1 MHPHANA
8 AEVLVPNPTTSGN
21 THLSANRG
29 VERLT
34 SDTTPP
40 PPPPSDWLVRLRVK
54 VMFICVTCY
63 REGQG
68 GGGAGGGVGTGKCQC
83 CHHTNGVSTSSSGIV
98 RVYLIYVD
106 SEKEVESWLK
116 QLSGELEVHQRWM
129 REHFAGLAQLHLGL
143 AITHPVA
150 ASLTPRLKQYLLP
163 LLSPFL
169 ICRTFPCLSTSCC
182 FLQEPLDYL
191 PVQAAPVTLCGADR
205 RRRFQSVSAAEAY
218 IQVLLVRDVRRSHT
232 HSTNNGKKK
241 RCGVIL
247 IPHPTFR
254 DPLMPVPGPPYL
266 WASLIHVTLSI
277 RLNAKSIRTDN
288 FTVTGPAS
296 MQTRRKDFERPPDCF
311 SLTLKKSGVKMGYL
325 AVHVSPRSVF
335 DEMEALY
342 DVASECETYAGT
354 SNLVILGDMNA
365 DCSYLTKEAR
375 DKLRLKKDS
384 RYKWRILDDMDT
396 TVSPQKCAY
405 DRVIVKGLQMERRIP
420 KANPFNFT
428 KEYRLD
434 LAKVGCLVVLH
445 LNT

>member
-1 MHPHANA
+1 MWLPATSGQTVKSAAFNVQVFGKSKTQKRDVMQILVKIFLRYGGAIIEEIRDKTEDAITALLAEINA
-8 AEVLVPNPTTSGN
+8 AS
-21 THLSANRG
+21 
-29 VERLT
+29 
-34 SDTTPP
+34 
-40 PPPPSDWLVRLRVK
+40 
-54 VMFICVTCY
+54 
-63 REGQG
+63 Q
-68 GGGAGGGVGTGKCQC
+68 
-83 CHHTNGVSTSSSGIV
+83 
-98 RVYLIYVD
+98 
-106 SEKEVESWLK
+106 
-116 QLSGELEVHQRWM
+116 
-129 REHFAGLAQLHLGL
+129 
-143 AITHPVA
+143 
-150 ASLTPRLKQYLLP
+150 
-163 LLSPFL
+163 
-169 ICRTFPCLSTSCC
+169 
-182 FLQEPLDYL
+182 
-191 PVQAAPVTLCGADR
+191 
-205 RRRFQSVSAAEAY
+205 
-218 IQVLLVRDVRRSHT
+218 
-232 HSTNNGKKK
+232 
-241 RCGVIL
+241 
-247 IPHPTFR
+247 
-254 DPLMPVPGPPYL
+254 
-266 WASLIHVTLSI
+266 
-277 RLNAKSIRTDN
+277 TDN